1 MKLMNRRI
9 TLATLAVAA
18 TTLLGSHAMAQETI
32 TLRMHQMLPAQATI
46 PSKALLPWAIA
57 RHQMEQLARQRYLAV
72 VAVDRLVNDV
82 IAGDGHGHGDHEARV
97 YRLTS
102 PT

>member
-1 MKLMNRRI
+1 MGKLDGQFADRIAETVLTLTPPAHFRRY
-9 TLATLAVAA
+9 LDLVC
-18 TTLLGSHAMAQETI
+18 
-32 TLRMHQMLPAQATI
+32 
-46 PSKALLPWAIA
+46 KALLPWAIA
-57 RHQMEQLARQRYLAV
+57 RRQMEQLARQRYLAV